1 MYLSSNER
9 IIRAKKG
16 TGGIHLMKTVQAL
29 ILSSYADPITP
40 EQCAVVTEKLGDYLI
55 EKGFWVESCLVGLQ
69 FCKKKKEEKE
79 TFLTW
84 TLTDFSDMHLK

>member
-1 MYLSSNER
+1 MLFITKNLIFRYMYLSSNER

-29 ILSSYADPITP
+29 IMSSYADPVTP

-55 EKGFWVESCLVGLQ
+55 EKGF
-69 FCKKKKEEKE
+69 
-79 TFLTW
+79 
-84 TLTDFSDMHLK
+84 